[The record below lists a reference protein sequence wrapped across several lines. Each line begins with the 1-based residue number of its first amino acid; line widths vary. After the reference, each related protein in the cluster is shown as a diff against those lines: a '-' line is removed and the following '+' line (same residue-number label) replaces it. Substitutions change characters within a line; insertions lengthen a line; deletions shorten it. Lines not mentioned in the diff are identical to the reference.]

1 MKVGKPAQKGYT
13 AFVEKHKDKPIVL
26 LELGVGFNTPMII
39 KYPFMRMADDNI
51 DALYVLINMEKQTIP
66 FEIQH
71 NTIAF
76 NDDILK
82 VLNDLLS

>member
-1 MKVGKPAQKGYT
+1 M
-13 AFVEKHKDKPIVL
+13 

-51 DALYVLINMEKQTIP
+51 DVLYVPINMEKQTIP

-76 NDDILK
+76 KDDIQK
-82 VLNDLLS
+82 VLNDLLV

>member
-1 MKVGKPAQKGYT
+1 
-13 AFVEKHKDKPIVL
+13 
-26 LELGVGFNTPMII
+26 MISTTN
-39 KYPFMRMADDNI
+39 YWDNI
-51 DALYVLINMEKQTIP
+51 DALYVSMYQLIRKSNVEKQTIP

-82 VLNDLLS
+82 MLNDLLV

>member
-1 MKVGKPAQKGYT
+1 
-13 AFVEKHKDKPIVL
+13 
-26 LELGVGFNTPMII
+26 
-39 KYPFMRMADDNI
+39 MRMADDNI
-51 DALYVLINMEKQTIP
+51 DALYVPINIERQTIP

-71 NTIAF
+71 NTISF

>member
-1 MKVGKPAQKGYT
+1 
-13 AFVEKHKDKPIVL
+13 
-26 LELGVGFNTPMII
+26 
-39 KYPFMRMADDNI
+39 MRMADDNI